1 MCYRACVIW
10 GTCKNADPDPTLE
23 TVISRGVGQ
32 GILKTKP
39 KTPWVILMYS
49 EDGEPLC
56 SCDYLFP
63 HVSLT
68 ESVNAKSRY
77 YARLGRIP
85 VPIPGPDTRWQ
96 LRYFFERMCEETY
109 RSQEC

>member
-1 MCYRACVIW
+1 
-10 GTCKNADPDPTLE
+10 
-23 TVISRGVGQ
+23 
-32 GILKTKP
+32 
-39 KTPWVILMYS
+39 MYS

-96 LRYFFERMCEETY
+96 LRYFLK
-109 RSQEC
+109 ECVKRPIGVRNVSSWKIQ